1 MCELGGG
8 CYDSCES
15 GCNEV
20 SMLCKKRDWS
30 HSEGSEMGWNQR
42 ISEEAKRVE
51 IHM

>member
-1 MCELGGG
+1 MCEFGGG
-8 CYDSCES
+8 CEDRCES

-20 SMLCKKRDWS
+20 SVLCKKWDWN
-30 HSEGSEMGWNQR
+30 HNGSKMGWNQR

>member
-1 MCELGGG
+1 MCEFGGG

-15 GCNEV
+15 GRNEV
-20 SMLCKKRDWS
+20 SVLCEKRDWS